1 MDDHEICY
9 DIIAATGE
17 VFSDLNFGMIEML
30 SQMVP
35 IKKIIKTE
43 NYKMGGFTF
52 VKTSVHKT
60 LEELTNENNR
70 AN

>member
-1 MDDHEICY
+1 MEDHEICY

-17 VFSDLNFGMIEML
+17 VFSGLNFDMIQMF

-43 NYKMGGFTF
+43 NYKVGGFSI
-52 VKTSVHKT
+52 VKTSIHRN
-60 LEELTNENNR
+60 LEELKNASDEVN
-70 AN
+70 

>member
-9 DIIAATGE
+9 DVIAATRE

-43 NYKMGGFTF
+43 NYKMDGFTV
-52 VKTSVHKT
+52 VKTSFFKNF
-60 LEELTNENNR
+60 EELKSIMDEVN
-70 AN
+70 